1 MRFTAF
7 SPLAFLT
14 FSALWGTSAG
24 HTTLDTEQLLVKTTS
39 GTLVGRYNAT
49 GVRAFLGVRYA
60 FPPTGP
66 HRFAAPVP
74 FDVSADS
81 MWDSMSFGYTC
92 PGQYYPGTTIY
103 TELPFLPFSQ
113 QNEDCLTLN
122 VWAPTKERIRAKG
135 GKLPIMVFIPG
146 GYFTQGGSAVGATD
160 ATNLVANNDVIAI
173 TMNYHL
179 SVFGFPNFGSA
190 RNAGLLDQRLA
201 LEWARNNAERFSGDP
216 SRITLFGQSAGG
228 ISADAHMFAMWNSTP
243 GAALHDSAPI
253 ASAVAIL
260 SGGVFLDIF
269 STDKQQ
275 VHFGQLGAAVGCT
288 TSSSK
293 ALLECMR
300 TVPVATLMNEIVTNG
315 TARGWNF
322 APVPD
327 EQLIFSNYTE
337 RMLSGKMIKV
347 PTLISSLENEATGL
361 VPFDPKGINETLADE
376 ILINT
381 FLCTTSK
388 NANLRAQANV
398 PTYRARY
405 AGNFTNISPYPFLGT
420 YHGAELP
427 MLFGG
432 ATPQFGGRNA
442 TTEESSTAKLL
453 QSYMVA
459 FANDPK
465 TGLNKMG
472 WPIYKPGNDSIVVV
486 SPAPSPPELTPM
498 KNASNPSAPVMLDSS
513 IRYDAVCNS

>member
-1 MRFTAF
+1 MRFTALTQ
-7 SPLAFLT
+7 LAFLT
-14 FSALWGTSAG
+14 SSALWGTSIG
-24 HTTLDTEQLLVKTTS
+24 QTTLDTDQLLVKTTS

-60 FPPTGP
+60 FPPTGDR
-66 HRFAAPVP
+66 RFAAPVP
-74 FDVSADS
+74 FDVTADS
-81 MWDSMSFGYTC
+81 MWDSTSFGYTC

-113 QNEDCLTLN
+113 QDEDCLTLN
-122 VWAPTKERIRAKG
+122 VWAPTKERIQTKG

-160 ATNLVANNDVIAI
+160 ATNLVANNDASHSQQELTTILI
-173 TMNYHL
+173 NL
-179 SVFGFPNFGSA
+179 ISSSA

-201 LEWARNNAERFSGDP
+201 LEWARNNAEKFGGDP

-275 VHFGQLGAAVGCT
+275 VHFGQLGAAVGCA
-288 TSSSK
+288 TSSSR

-300 TVPVATLMNEIVTNG
+300 SVPVATLMNEIVTNG

-337 RMLSGKMIKV
+337 RMLSGKMNKV

-361 VPFDPKGINETLADE
+361 VPFDPKGINGTLANE
-376 ILINT
+376 ILINN
-381 FLCTTSK
+381 FICTTSK
-388 NANLRAQANV
+388 NANLRVQVNV
-398 PTYRARY
+398 PTYRVRY

-432 ATPQFGGRNA
+432 AAPQFGGRNA
-442 TTEESSTAKLL
+442 TTEESETAKLI

-459 FANDPK
+459 FASNPK
-465 TGLNKMG
+465 SGLNKAG
-472 WPIYKPGNDSIVVV
+472 WPMYKPGNDSIVVV
-486 SPAPSPPELTPM
+486 SPAPSPPQLAPM
-498 KNASNPSAPVMLDSS
+498 GGTSNSSASVMLDSS
-513 IRYDAVCNS
+513 IRYDAVCNA